1 MAKAKVSNEDLK
13 RKIKRSKVCHNDLVS
28 SIASAG
34 HAAPTLSNVTP
45 SKLQLSAQAG
55 GSKRSPASRYDSS
68 LGLLTKRFVE
78 LIQSTPSKDL
88 DLNTAAE
95 LLCVQKRRIYDI
107 TNVLEGI
114 GLIEKTS
121 KNNIHWKGV
130 SGPTGSTNG
139 FQGMDQLRQNI
150 SDLRQEEAKF
160 DQHIKTVSQNIR
172 RLYEE
177 EAYDSGSFDNFCYIT
192 HDDMRRQESFADQS
206 VMAIKAPPGTTLEV
220 PDPDEGM
227 PAGQRRFQVF
237 LKSTDGPVDV
247 YLVRRITDEKEATSA
262 NTFAVDS
269 EELASHDSP
278 APPLHQYGYYLKE
291 SADIACLRSQ
301 QRSYDSDS
309 GIFKLAPLKTDP
321 DFCFNLDDNEGISDF
336 FADIP

>member
-13 RKIKRSKVCHNDLVS
+13 RKIKRPKARHDAATDSPVS
-28 SIASAG
+28 STGAAAPAASRSLASAV
-34 HAAPTLSNVTP
+34 APP
-45 SKLQLSAQAG
+45 KLQSPSPSSRA
-55 GSKRSPASRYDSS
+55 SKPSPASRYDSS

-78 LIQSTPSKDL
+78 LIQAAPSKDL

-95 LLCVQKRRIYDI
+95 SLGVQKRRIYDI

-121 KNNIHWKGV
+121 KNNIHWKGA
-130 SGPTGSTNG
+130 SGPTGSTDSY
-139 FQGMDQLRQNI
+139 QGIDHLRQSI
-150 SDLRQEEAKF
+150 SDLRQEELKY
-160 DQHIKTVSQNIR
+160 DQHIKMVSQNIR

-177 EAYDSGSFDNFCYIT
+177 EAFDKGSFENFCYVT

-227 PAGQRRFQVF
+227 PAGKRRFQIF

-247 YLVRRITDEKEATSA
+247 YLVRRMTDDKEAADAADSA
-262 NTFAVDS
+262 KEAGAV
-269 EELASHDSP
+269 AAPDSP
-278 APPLHQYGYYLKE
+278 AAPL
-291 SADIACLRSQ
+291 D

-321 DFCFNLDDNEGISDF
+321 DFCFNLDDSEGISDF

>member
-1 MAKAKVSNEDLK
+1 MAKGNVSNEELK
-13 RKIKRSKVCHNDLVS
+13 RKIKRPKPRHETAAASPLATVGNAASVASRSL
-28 SIASAG
+28 ASAV
-34 HAAPTLSNVTP
+34 APP
-45 SKLQLSAQAG
+45 KLQSPSPSAR
-55 GSKRSPASRYDSS
+55 GSKPSPASRYDSS

-78 LIQSTPSKDL
+78 LIQAAPSKDL

-95 LLCVQKRRIYDI
+95 SLGVQKRRIYDI

-121 KNNIHWKGV
+121 KNNIHWKGA
-130 SGPTGSTNG
+130 SGPTGTTDG
-139 FQGMDQLRQNI
+139 YQGMDHLRQSI
-150 SDLRQEEAKF
+150 SDLRQEELKY
-160 DQHIKTVSQNIR
+160 DQHIKMVSQNIR

-177 EAYDSGSFDNFCYIT
+177 EAFDKGSFENFCYVT

-227 PAGQRRFQVF
+227 PAGKRRFQIF

-247 YLVRRITDEKEATSA
+247 YLVRRMDEKEVGGAS
-262 NTFAVDS
+262 D
-269 EELASHDSP
+269 LAKEAGPLALDSP
-278 APPLHQYGYYLKE
+278 APPL
-291 SADIACLRSQ
+291 DQ

-309 GIFKLAPLKTDP
+309 GIFKLAPLKVIEARQLKLTT
-321 DFCFNLDDNEGISDF
+321 SDRCGSSY
-336 FADIP
+336 